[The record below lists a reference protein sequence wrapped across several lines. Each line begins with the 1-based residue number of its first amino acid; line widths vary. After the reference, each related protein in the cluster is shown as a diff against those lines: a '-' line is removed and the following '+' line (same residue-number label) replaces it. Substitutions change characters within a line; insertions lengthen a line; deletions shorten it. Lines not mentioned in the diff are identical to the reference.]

1 MILVEGENMQTQNK
15 LLSYRIDF
23 YFHDFKLAIETD
35 ENEHSNR
42 NIDYEMIKSNRTR
55 YLVLLELILT
65 KNTSIFLEL
74 SINSQLR
81 KL

>member
-35 ENEHSNR
+35 ENEHSDR

>member
-1 MILVEGENMQTQNK
+1 MQTQIK

-35 ENEHSNR
+35 ENEHSDR

>member
-1 MILVEGENMQTQNK
+1 MQTQNK

-35 ENEHSNR
+35 ENEHSDR

>member
-35 ENEHSNR
+35 ENEHSDR

-65 KNTSIFLEL
+65 KNTSIFLEQ

>member
-1 MILVEGENMQTQNK
+1 MILSEVENMQTQNK
-15 LLSYRIDF
+15 LLSYRIVF

-35 ENEHSNR
+35 ENEHSDR
-42 NIDYEMIKSNRTR
+42 NIDYEMIKSSRTR